1 MSREPGHPDDG
12 PVERFQTAALSSWI
26 YHDPDGPP
34 LDDPAELYHEA
45 SKIYPSFAGRD
56 TSGVRLLE
64 STPQLQ
70 QSAARGVKRHPQL
83 PAVGLPVA
91 ALPDVSLADAVRR
104 RESLRAFAHEPLALS
119 DLATVL
125 HTAYGVTHATRLPG
139 GRRGQPL
146 RAVPSGGALYPLELY
161 VLAERVESLDRGLY
175 HYDPWRHALECLPV
189 RADHAV
195 ADLTAYPELL
205 EPAAALLV
213 VTAVFWRT
221 RFKYALRG
229 YRFALLE
236 AGHVGQNVA
245 LASAALELAALP
257 VGGVYDRRLEEVL
270 GVDGVNES
278 VVYLFALGR
287 PEVGT

>member
-1 MSREPGHPDDG
+1 MSG
-12 PVERFQTAALSSWI
+12 ERLQTATLASWI
-26 YHDPDGPP
+26 FGSPAGPP

-70 QSAARGVKRHPQL
+70 LSAVRGVKRHPQQ
-83 PAVGLPVA
+83 PAV
-91 ALPDVSLADAVRR
+91 ALPPPRLPEVSLADAVAR
-104 RESLRAFAHEPLALS
+104 RESLRTFAEDPLPVAQ
-119 DLATVL
+119 LATVL

-139 GRRGQPL
+139 NRDGQPL

-161 VLAERVESLDRGLY
+161 VLAQRVDGLAGGLY
-175 HYDPWRHALECLPV
+175 HYDPWRHALECLPA
-189 RADHAV
+189 RADYAV
-195 ADLTAYPELL
+195 GDLTAYPELL
-205 EPAAALLV
+205 EPSAALLV

-245 LASAALELAALP
+245 LAAAALEIAALP
-257 VGGVYDRRLEEVL
+257 VGGVYDRRLEELV
-270 GVDGVNES
+270 GIDGVNES
-278 VVYLFALGR
+278 VVYVFALGA
-287 PEVGT
+287 VGAST

>member
-1 MSREPGHPDDG
+1 MS
-12 PVERFQTAALSSWI
+12 ERQQTATLASWI
-26 YHDPDGPP
+26 FAGRDDPV
-34 LDDPAELYHEA
+34 LDDLAEAYHEA

-70 QSAARGVKRHPQL
+70 LSVVRGVKRHPQRPSVAL
-83 PAVGLPVA
+83 PAPE
-91 ALPDVSLADAVRR
+91 LPDVSLAEAVRH
-104 RESLRAFAHEPLALS
+104 RESLRAFAPDALPLAQ
-119 DLATVL
+119 LATVL
-125 HTAYGVTHATRLPG
+125 HSGYGVTHASRLPG

-146 RAVPSGGALYPLELY
+146 RTVPSGGALYPLELY
-161 VLAERVESLDRGLY
+161 VLAERVDGLEGRLH
-175 HYDPWRHALECLPV
+175 HYDPWRHALERLPV
-189 RADHAV
+189 GADHPV

-205 EPAAALLV
+205 APAAALIV
-213 VTAVFWRT
+213 VTAMFWRT

-245 LASAALELAALP
+245 LASAALGLAALP

-278 VVYLFALGR
+278 VVYVFALGAAGG
-287 PEVGT
+287 ET

>member
-1 MSREPGHPDDG
+1 MARALVNGIHLHYEVVGQGTPLVFVHEFAGDGASWRPQVQAFARRYRTITFNARGYPPSDVPDD
-12 PVERFQTAALSSWI
+12 AA
-26 YHDPDGPP
+26 
-34 LDDPAELYHEA
+34 
-45 SKIYPSFAGRD
+45 
-56 TSGVRLLE
+56 
-64 STPQLQ
+64 
-70 QSAARGVKRHPQL
+70 
-83 PAVGLPVA
+83 
-91 ALPDVSLADAVRR
+91 
-104 RESLRAFAHEPLALS
+104 
-119 DLATVL
+119 
-125 HTAYGVTHATRLPG
+125 AYS
-139 GRRGQPL
+139 Q
-146 RAVPSGGALYPLELY
+146 
-161 VLAERVESLDRGLY
+161 
-175 HYDPWRHALECLPV
+175 
-189 RADHAV
+189 DHAV